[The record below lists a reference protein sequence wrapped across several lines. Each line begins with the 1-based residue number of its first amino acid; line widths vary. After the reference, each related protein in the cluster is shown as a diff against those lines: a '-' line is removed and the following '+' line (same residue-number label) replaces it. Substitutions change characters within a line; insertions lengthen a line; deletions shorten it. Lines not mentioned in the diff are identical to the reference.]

1 MTATT
6 SRPTTEYEELGLS
19 NMARVLPYLS
29 EFDLARWIGTTE
41 GMARILETRYLPS
54 GSPNTHQNA
63 ATSKRL
69 GSEEP
74 PAYKK

>member
-6 SRPTTEYEELGLS
+6 SRTTTEYEELVLS

-54 GSPNTHQNA
+54 RQPNIYQNVAIHQVTNQ
-63 ATSKRL
+63 
-69 GSEEP
+69 
-74 PAYKK
+74 

>member
-54 GSPNTHQNA
+54 RQPNTHQNA
-63 ATSKRL
+63 ATQQAS
-69 GSEEP
+69 GQ
-74 PAYKK
+74 

>member
-41 GMARILETRYLPS
+41 GRRGFRDSLPAV
-54 GSPNTHQNA
+54 PA
-63 ATSKRL
+63 A
-69 GSEEP
+69 
-74 PAYKK
+74 